1 MRRHIAAVLCGA
13 ALGAIAVSASS
24 LAIAQ
29 QKTTKACVKAWQADK
44 AANRANGI
52 TQRAYLARCGASS
65 SNAAGD
71 PPVRSSIKDIME
83 SIIDPSADVLWG
95 AAGAIIDQ
103 QGVQDMSPKTPEEWL
118 NVRRAAVRMIEGP
131 NLLMMPGREAAPVGA
146 KSEAPGVEL
155 EPAEITALI
164 KKERKS
170 FDAFAR
176 ALQDLG
182 LEALRASE
190 AKNVPSLE
198 DIGGRMENVCESCH
212 QTFWYPVEKR
222 ASTRK

>member
-1 MRRHIAAVLCGA
+1 MRRHIAAALCSA

-29 QKTTKACVKAWQADK
+29 QKTAKGSSK
-44 AANRANGI
+44 AAADA
-52 TQRAYLARCGASS
+52 Q
-65 SNAAGD
+65 
-71 PPVRSSIKDIME
+71 VRSSVKDVME

-95 AAGAIIDQ
+95 AAGAIIDK

-118 NVRRAAVRMIEGP
+118 NVRHAAVRIIEGA
-131 NLLMMPGREAAPVGA
+131 NLLMMPGREAAPAGTR
-146 KSEAPGVEL
+146 SEAPGVEL
-155 EPAEITALI
+155 EPAEITTLI
-164 KKERKS
+164 RKERKS
-170 FDAFAR
+170 FDAFAK

-190 AKNVPSLE
+190 ANNVPLLE

-212 QTFWYPVEKR
+212 QTFWYPPEKP